1 MSLTNLTVM
10 YGHLEGAGGGFARDP
25 SGYLSIETGIF
36 RKHGLNVSW
45 QHVQGTE
52 QRYRR
57 LEDGSAQI
65 SLLVGRAS
73 LQHFLTSKTTRILGC
88 VMNSCPYYL
97 VASPAIAT
105 LEDLKGKVVAC
116 REGPSRNTPIAETF
130 YERARLR
137 AGGDLTLQL
146 PAGDQDAFDLLIS
159 GRAQA
164 ALLPRPFGFIAEEKG
179 FKRIADWP
187 EIVDDPLP
195 ITIETTSNLARERVN
210 DFATFVAAHREGIGY
225 FKANRAEAIRV
236 LEKQFGHSRAMAEKI
251 FRDYVICMD
260 ETLTVDFKQ
269 FEKLLFQVAPEA
281 AVDARR
287 LASEWI
293 APGAV
298 RNEA

>member
-1 MSLTNLTVM
+1 MSLIDLTVM
-10 YGHLEGAGGGFARDP
+10 YGHLEGAGGDFARDP
-25 SGYLSIETGIF
+25 SGYLSIESGIF

-105 LEDLKGKVVAC
+105 PRDLKGKVVAC
-116 REGPSRNTPIAETF
+116 REGPSRNTPIVETF
-130 YERARLR
+130 YELARLR
-137 AGGDLTLQL
+137 VGGELTLDL
-146 PAGDQDAFDLLIS
+146 PSGDQDAFDLLIS
-159 GRAQA
+159 GKAQA
-164 ALLPRPFGFIAEEKG
+164 ALLPRPFGFIAEENG
-179 FKRIADWP
+179 FKRIPDWP
-187 EIVDDPLP
+187 EVVDDPLP

-210 DFATFVAAHREGIGY
+210 DFATFIAAHREGIGY
-225 FKANRAEAIRV
+225 FKANRAEAIGV

-251 FRDYVICMD
+251 FSDYVICMD
-260 ETLTVDFKQ
+260 ETLKVDFKQ
-269 FEKLLFQVAPEA
+269 FEKLLSQVAPEA

-293 APGAV
+293 VPGGLK
-298 RNEA
+298 E